1 VAKPIISV
9 IISARNEAERF
20 APCLESLAKQ
30 RTKFPFEVHLVDNAS
45 TDGTYGKA
53 KKWVEANK
61 LKNFF
66 VWRERKP
73 GSPAARN
80 YGARRASGQ
89 ILLFTD
95 ADCRLHPNW
104 VQEMAKP
111 LLENTHYPLA
121 AVGGKTVSVFKGEK
135 PNLWEKYLDQLF
147 DFWEADRLNAFPAF
161 LPWAPTCNLA
171 VKKEIFE
178 SLGGFDENWKSAAYD
193 VDLCWRLILC
203 GFTLG
208 YSPKAEAHHLR
219 RSSLRALLRQM
230 ENYAFY
236 NYSLLSTYE
245 KLLGLAALTARKERM
260 LSRGRRLL
268 GLLNGTRNLPQAG
281 FRGMDFLVAI
291 SALKGDLEARVVGA
305 KGNPRLN
312 SSRQGKTPVD
322 LQHLLPRGY
331 AHLHREGWAYWKSPP
346 DVKPDEGDLILFRP
360 RASERFRF
368 NESAWRIWEVKSEGG
383 QSEDAAEALEQ
394 DPHDKEVLHDIDQL
408 TLDLRSRRLLP

>member
-1 VAKPIISV
+1 VAKPQISI

-20 APCLESLAKQ
+20 APCLDSLAKQ
-30 RTKFPFEVHLVDNAS
+30 RTKIPFEVHFVDNAS
-45 TDGTYGKA
+45 SDGTYSKA
-53 KKWVEANK
+53 LKWVAENK
-61 LKNFF
+61 TKNFF

-80 YGARRASGQ
+80 YGARRARGQ
-89 ILLFTD
+89 VLLFTD

-104 VQEMAKP
+104 VQEMAEP
-111 LLENTHYPLA
+111 LLEPSHYPIA
-121 AVGGKTVSVFKGEK
+121 AVGGKTLSEFKGEK

-147 DFWEADRLNAFPAF
+147 AFWEADRLNAFPAF

-171 VKKEIFE
+171 VKKDIFE
-178 SLGGFDENWKSAAYD
+178 ALGGFDENWKSAAYD

-208 YSPKAEAHHLR
+208 YAPKAEALHLR

-236 NYSLLSTYE
+236 NYSLLATYE
-245 KLLGLAALTARKERM
+245 KLLGLPSITARKERM
-260 LSRGRRLL
+260 LSRGRRILSLL
-268 GLLNGTRNLPQAG
+268 SDTRNLPQAG
-281 FRGMDFLVAI
+281 FRGMDVLVGI
-291 SALKGDLEARVVGA
+291 SALKGDLEARVAGA

-312 SSRQGKTPVD
+312 PSRQGKIPAD
-322 LQHLLPRGY
+322 LHHLLSRGY
-331 AHLHREGWAYWKSPP
+331 AHLHQGGWSYWKSPP
-346 DVKPDEGDLILFRP
+346 DVDSEAGDLILFRP
-360 RASERFRF
+360 RTNERFRF

-408 TLDLRSRRLLP
+408 TLDLRSRKLLP

>member
-1 VAKPIISV
+1 MAKPQISV
-9 IISARNEAERF
+9 IISAKNEANRF
-20 APCLESLAKQ
+20 MPCLESLAKQ
-30 RTKFPFEVHLVDNAS
+30 KSKTPFEVHFVDNAS

-53 KKWVEANK
+53 RKWVETNK
-61 LKNFF
+61 QKNFF

-73 GSPAARN
+73 GSPSARN
-80 YGARRASGQ
+80 YGARRARGQ

-95 ADCRLHPNW
+95 ADCRLAPNW
-104 VQEMAKP
+104 VQEMSKP
-111 LLENTHYPLA
+111 LLESTHYPLA
-121 AVGGKTVSVFKGEK
+121 AVGGKTLSEFKAEK

-147 DFWEADRLNAFPAF
+147 DFWENDRLNAFPAF

-171 VKKEIFE
+171 VKKDIFE
-178 SLGGFDENWKSAAYD
+178 AIGGFDENWKSAAYD
-193 VDLCWRLILC
+193 VDLCWRIILC

-208 YSPKAEAHHLR
+208 YAPKAQARHLR
-219 RSSLRALLRQM
+219 RSSLRSLLRQM

-236 NYSLLSTYE
+236 NYSLLATYE
-245 KLLGLAALTARKERM
+245 KLLNLPALTARKERM
-260 LSRGRRLL
+260 LSRGRRLFALL
-268 GLLNGTRNLPQAG
+268 GDTKNLPQAT
-281 FRGMDFLVAI
+281 FRGMDVLVGL

-312 SSRQGKTPVD
+312 SSRQGKTPAD
-322 LQHLLPRGY
+322 LLHLLPRGY
-331 AHLHREGWAYWKSPP
+331 AHLHQEGWSYWKSPADVQP
-346 DVKPDEGDLILFRP
+346 DTGDLILFRP

-394 DPHDKEVLHDIDQL
+394 DPHNKKVLYDIDQL